1 MTDNEIDART
11 EPLNRDIG
19 ELKKRFKPGYNW
31 ETICTT
37 MLEHL
42 MCGIAIYELC
52 PDKIRAL

>member
-42 MCGIAIYELC
+42 MCGIAIY
-52 PDKIRAL
+52 